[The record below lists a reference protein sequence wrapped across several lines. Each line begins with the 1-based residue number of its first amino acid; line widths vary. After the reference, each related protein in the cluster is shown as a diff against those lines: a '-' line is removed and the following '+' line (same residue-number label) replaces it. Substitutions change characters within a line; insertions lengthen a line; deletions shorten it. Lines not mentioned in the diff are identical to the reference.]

1 MKYTREL
8 NRLKKLH
15 ASTKTMVE
23 IEAFQQAFVNLHYK
37 SGMSILNMSAHV
49 GCHFTAAYSW
59 KRKHGAERT
68 AFTYGRYIR
77 YDVRTK
83 CIILKRIIDGEDI
96 NVISAEVHVLV
107 PTIVKWMDQYG
118 SRVDEYIANMP
129 DGVPYLVKNKLHVY
143 GDDNIRNVAIM
154 LKRQREELET
164 ELHTQHSGI

>member
-8 NRLKKLH
+8 DKMKKLY
-15 ASTKTMVE
+15 ASVLTIPE
-23 IEAFQQAFVNLHYK
+23 SEALRQSFIELHYR
-37 SGMSILNMSAHV
+37 SGMSIRTMATYI
-49 GCHFTAAYSW
+49 GCHFTTAYAW
-59 KRKHGAERT
+59 KRKYGVERT

-107 PTIVKWMDQYG
+107 PTINKWMDQYG
-118 SRVDEYIANMP
+118 SRVDEYIDNMP

-143 GDDNIRNVAIM
+143 GDENIRNVALM

-164 ELHTQHSGI
+164 KLYTQHEGL